1 MSIKTAASLPLVA
14 GHGLSPRPSLG
25 KRIMTMLA
33 LRRSRLDLAHLSDDQ
48 LRDIG
53 LTRDQVA
60 AEIARPVWDVPAN
73 WRR

>member
-1 MSIKTAASLPLVA
+1 
-14 GHGLSPRPSLG
+14 
-25 KRIMTMLA
+25 MTMLA

-60 AEIARPVWDVPAN
+60 AEIARPIWDVPAN

>member
-1 MSIKTAASLPLVA
+1 MAPKTASLHVLA
-14 GHGLSPRPSLG
+14 GHGPFPRPSLG
-25 KRIMTMLA
+25 KRILTILSV
-33 LRRSRLDLAHLSDDQ
+33 RRSRQDLSHLSDEQ

-60 AEIARPVWDVPAN
+60 DEIARPIWDVPNN

>member
-1 MSIKTAASLPLVA
+1 MAARLSSLHVLA
-14 GHGLSPRPSLG
+14 GHGPSPRPSLG
-25 KRIMTMLA
+25 KRIMTMLSV
-33 LRRSRLDLAHLSDDQ
+33 RRSRQDLASLGDEQ

-60 AEIARPVWDVPAN
+60 REIARPIWDVPLN

>member
-14 GHGLSPRPSLG
+14 GLGLSPRPSLG
-25 KRIMTMLA
+25 KRIMTMLT

-60 AEIARPVWDVPAN
+60 AEIARPIWDVPAN

>member
-1 MSIKTAASLPLVA
+1 
-14 GHGLSPRPSLG
+14 
-25 KRIMTMLA
+25 MTLLT
-33 LRRSRLDLAHLSDDQ
+33 LRRSRLDLASLSDDQ

-60 AEIARPVWDVPAN
+60 AEIARPIWDVPAN

>member
-1 MSIKTAASLPLVA
+1 MSLKTAASLRLIA
-14 GHGLSPRPSLG
+14 GHGTSPRPSLG
-25 KRIMTMLA
+25 KRILTLLS
-33 LRRSRLDLAHLSDDQ
+33 LRRSRLDLAGLSDDQ

-60 AEIARPVWDVPAN
+60 DEIARPIWDVPNN

>member
-1 MSIKTAASLPLVA
+1 MSFKTAASLPIVA
-14 GHGLSPRPSLG
+14 GLGLSARPSLG
-25 KRIMTMLA
+25 KRILA
-33 LRRSRLDLAHLSDDQ
+33 LLSLRRSRTDLAHLSDDQ

-60 AEIARPVWDVPAN
+60 EEIARPIWDVPAN

>member
-25 KRIMTMLA
+25 KRIVTLLT

-60 AEIARPVWDVPAN
+60 AEIARPIWDVPAN